1 MLSRTIGRK
10 ALGSVVGWFAR
21 LRNNDRDR
29 LLEVLRP
36 VLQSDTRVGNPFFP
50 SNTMVKSN
58 IQNKSFATNAHFF
71 FFFFSKIYNAVL
83 IPLAPRLLLLVL
95 VSLQTHSTLFLVPAL
110 ELVNTFIPKDALMLV
125 VLADVPPG
133 VSQLLRTLGKHL
145 LSPLLPLKRRKVKR
159 RRSVLVPGH
168 LLPLESFFFFFFGS
182 KIYNVVLDR
191 SPWQTIYNK

>member
-1 MLSRTIGRK
+1 MSLPRVLSRTIGRK

-71 FFFFSKIYNAVL
+71 FFFCSKIYNAVL

-110 ELVNTFIPKDALMLV
+110 ELVNAFIPEDALVLV
-125 VLADVPPG
+125 ALSDAPSG

-145 LSPLLPLKRRKVKR
+145 LSPLLPLRRRKVKR
-159 RRSVLVPGH
+159 RGQS
-168 LLPLESFFFFFFGS
+168 
-182 KIYNVVLDR
+182 
-191 SPWQTIYNK
+191 